1 MDFFNR
7 ENRVSATRIDRD
19 RNEPTDAA
27 ELRHLAEERLKAQA
41 SDRQPPLAEH
51 ETQWLIHELQ
61 VHQIELELQNAELR
75 RARDEVETLLE
86 QYTDLYDFAPVGYFT
101 LDRSGIIRAANLS
114 GARLLGVERARL
126 LGRDFGLF
134 VPMEDRPQFR
144 ACQERVFAGQDKVTC
159 EVPLAS
165 GVGPAR
171 FLQLEAVAEV
181 SGSACRVAVIDSTE
195 RRLAESALA
204 QKRLELEELNR
215 SLEERIAQA
224 VDDLRQR
231 DQMLIMQDR
240 LVVMGDMINNIAH
253 QWRQPLNIL
262 GLVIQQLPLF
272 YEVGELNR
280 ELLNEKVGKGMEL
293 INHMSRTIDDFKNFF
308 RSDKEK
314 VAFSVGET
322 ITKTLNLVENSF
334 KDQEIE
340 ITFHPEGNPDIF
352 GYPNEY
358 AQVLLNILMNAR
370 DALVGRKVDAG
381 LISIRATEEGGKSVV
396 TITDNAGG
404 IPGEVMDRLFDPYF
418 TTKGPEQGTGIG
430 LYMSKIII
438 EKNMGGTLTVRNVA
452 GGAQFRIEV

>member
-1 MDFFNR
+1 
-7 ENRVSATRIDRD
+7 VSAKGIDKD
-19 RNEPTDAA
+19 RNGSTDAA
-27 ELRHLAEERLKAQA
+27 ELRRLAEERLKAQA

-51 ETQWLIHELQ
+51 ETQRLIHELQ

-75 RARDEVETLLE
+75 QARDEVENLLE

-126 LGRDFGLF
+126 LGRNFGLF
-134 VPMEDRPQFR
+134 VPMEARPQFR
-144 ACQERVFAGQDKVTC
+144 ACQDRVFGGQGKVTC

-165 GVGPAR
+165 GVAAAR

-181 SGSACRVAVIDSTE
+181 SGNACRVAVIDITE
-195 RRLAESALA
+195 RRLAEAALA

-240 LVVMGDMINNIAH
+240 LVVMGEMINNIAH

-272 YEVGELNR
+272 YEVGELSR

-314 VAFSVGET
+314 VAFSVSET
-322 ITKTLNLVENSF
+322 ITKTLNLVQSSF
-334 KDQEIE
+334 KEQEIE
-340 ITFHPEGNPDIF
+340 IAFHPESNPDIF

-358 AQVLLNILMNAR
+358 GQVLLNILMNAR
-370 DALVGRKVDAG
+370 DALLAQNVDAG

-404 IPGEVMDRLFDPYF
+404 IPGEIMERLFDPYF

-430 LYMSKIII
+430 LYMSKVII
-438 EKNMGGTLTVRNVA
+438 EKNMGGALTVRNVA
-452 GGAQFRIEV
+452 GGAQFRVEV

>member
-1 MDFFNR
+1 MGSDK
-7 ENRVSATRIDRD
+7 D
-19 RNEPTDAA
+19 RNGPTDAA
-27 ELRHLAEERLKAQA
+27 ELRRLAEERLKAQA

-51 ETQWLIHELQ
+51 ETQRLIDELQ
-61 VHQIELELQNAELR
+61 VHKIELELQNAELR
-75 RARDEVETLLE
+75 RARDEVEALLE

-134 VPMEDRPQFR
+134 VPREARPTFS
-144 ACQERVFAGQDKVTC
+144 ACQGQVFAGQGKVTC
-159 EVPLAS
+159 EVPLTS
-165 GVGPAR
+165 GVDEPR
-171 FLQLEAVAEV
+171 FLQIEAVAEV
-181 SGSACRVAVIDSTE
+181 SGSECRVAIIDITE
-195 RRLAESALA
+195 RRRAEAAVA

-272 YEVGELNR
+272 YEVGELSG
-280 ELLNEKVGKGMEL
+280 ELLKEKVGKGMEL

-396 TITDNAGG
+396 TIIDNAGG